1 MCVDPDGELQ
11 EAWRA
16 LAAADF
22 PREAT
27 AAFDDVTGVDYDT
40 VDGPLRAA
48 MQSADP
54 LQEAHFAIGLVERH
68 RALYRHV
75 AELARTAR

>member
-16 LAAADF
+16 LAAAGF

-48 MQSADP
+48 LQSADP
-54 LQEAHFAIGLVERH
+54 LEEARFAIRLVEQH
-68 RALYRHV
+68 RALYRRV
-75 AELARTAR
+75 TALAKARR